1 MSLPRR
7 KITIKEKFCL
17 VIAGVSLLI
26 YLPEFWNATVSYNST
41 PVKHE
46 PPEWQVK
53 ECDNY
58 KYIPWRIKPTLC
70 KNI

>member
-7 KITIKEKFCL
+7 KITIREKFCL

-46 PPEWQVK
+46 PPE
-53 ECDNY
+53 
-58 KYIPWRIKPTLC
+58 
-70 KNI
+70 